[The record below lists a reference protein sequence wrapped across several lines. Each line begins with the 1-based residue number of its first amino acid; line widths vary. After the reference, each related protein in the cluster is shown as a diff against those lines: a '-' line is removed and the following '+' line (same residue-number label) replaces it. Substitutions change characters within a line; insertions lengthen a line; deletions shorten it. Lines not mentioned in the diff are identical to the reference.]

1 MKAEVSSIVEDDAPV
16 SFWLLQDDERRSGGT
31 RLPGLRWVFEP
42 VLAAFGQWVLIT
54 PKVAHP

>member
-1 MKAEVSSIVEDDAPV
+1 M
-16 SFWLLQDDERRSGGT
+16 SFWLPQDDERRLDST

-42 VLAAFGQWVLIT
+42 VLAAFGPWVLIT